1 MRKTGAMKNGRVIGS
16 MRIIKMTGG
25 KVYRTLYGSAS
36 DNTCAFCC
44 KHFLSLTPRQLKTR
58 KCLQRQCR
66 YLIRHE
72 HRFWDERDTR
82 KAMRKARKRRL
93 EEKYAAVTGKKGVS

>member
-1 MRKTGAMKNGRVIGS
+1 MAD
-16 MRIIKMTGG
+16 G
-25 KVYRTLYGSAS
+25 KEYRTLYSSTS

-44 KHFLSLTPRQLKTR
+44 KHYLSLTPRQLKTR
-58 KCLQRQCR
+58 ACLQKQCR

-72 HRFWDERDTR
+72 HRFWDERDNR

-93 EEKYAAVTGKKGVS
+93 EEQYAAATGKRGTH